1 MIEESTKDVDLSEA
15 PIGLIDLD
23 GTLADFDKAMTNQM
37 QAIAHPSEGDI
48 RSKLLRQSDEP
59 DYIKARRRLIKS
71 QPGFWRT
78 LPRFELGFQILHV
91 MQMLKF
97 NVHVLT
103 NGPKNPAAAWQ
114 EKREWC
120 DDNVSELPVI
130 VGRNK
135 GLVYGRALADDWPEY
150 ILLWLAHRPR
160 GFVAMPAQEW
170 NVDFKHPNV
179 LRYDGTNYSELVTR
193 LAIARNRRSGP

>member
-1 MIEESTKDVDLSEA
+1 MIEESTKDVDLREA

-23 GTLADFDKAMTNQM
+23 GTLADFDRSMTENM

-59 DYIKARRRLIKS
+59 AYIKARRRLIKS
-71 QPGFWRT
+71 QPGFWRD
-78 LPRFELGFQILHV
+78 LPRFELGFQILNA
-91 MQMLKF
+91 MQMLKY

-103 NGPKNPAAAWQ
+103 NGPKHPAAAWQ

-120 DDNVSELPVI
+120 DDLVPDLPVI

-135 GLVYGRALADDWPEY
+135 GLVYGRALGDDWPEY

-179 LRYDGTNYSELVTR
+179 LRYDGTNYSELVAR
-193 LAIARNRRSGP
+193 LTIARDRA